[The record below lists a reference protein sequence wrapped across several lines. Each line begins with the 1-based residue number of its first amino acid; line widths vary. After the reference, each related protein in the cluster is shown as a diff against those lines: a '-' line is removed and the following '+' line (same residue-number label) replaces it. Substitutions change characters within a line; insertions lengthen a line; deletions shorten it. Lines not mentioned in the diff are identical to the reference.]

1 MLGTAETRRGTRS
14 IRNARNT
21 ENEVVAGT
29 IDRPITAKSNRF
41 QGRARSRAGRRRSW
55 QDLEHEHGDD
65 QAVGDDQRIAGA
77 PWLRVKGPSAPARP
91 GPSIGRGKNDE
102 SRTLVPE
109 H

>member
-41 QGRARSRAGRRRSW
+41 QGSRSKSCR
-55 QDLEHEHGDD
+55 
-65 QAVGDDQRIAGA
+65 
-77 PWLRVKGPSAPARP
+77 
-91 GPSIGRGKNDE
+91 
-102 SRTLVPE
+102 
-109 H
+109 